1 MSVFKI
7 AVPTIFAGLI
17 AAGGP
22 ALAAR
27 TPANALQPI
36 VRESSRDI
44 AAFEHANVP
53 LVHAIDRAEQRG
65 GGQPVA
71 VAFDADHGNPVYVA
85 RIYHDGV
92 IWEGRLDATTNLLI
106 GPATMHRV
114 RTGGPN
120 LQILTNP
127 RMTMPQAV
135 GRAEQLFHGKAIDA
149 RLIRVAGRPVYAIGI
164 VKNGVIR
171 PVVIRTMS
179 PHANS
184 SPVRSGI
191 RLNQR

>member
-7 AVPTIFAGLI
+7 AVSTILAGLI

-27 TPANALQPI
+27 TPANALQPV

-71 VAFDADHGNPVYVA
+71 VAFDADHGNPVY
-85 RIYHDGV
+85 
-92 IWEGRLDATTNLLI
+92 
-106 GPATMHRV
+106 
-114 RTGGPN
+114 
-120 LQILTNP
+120 
-127 RMTMPQAV
+127 
-135 GRAEQLFHGKAIDA
+135 AI
-149 RLIRVAGRPVYAIGI
+149 VI